1 MRVHKYL
8 PSFVILCF
16 LYFITA
22 CSNTRYAQDYKSGTD
37 FSGLKTYSWRAVT
50 VDISSAQKP
59 FLQRLVDEQ
68 LQAQGYTQI
77 NEQADFF
84 VDMQVFTRTS
94 AGGNTSIGIGVG
106 LPVGRNGNIGLG
118 TSSPFG
124 KGKQEGVIVIDL
136 TQTDTN
142 TLIWRGNA
150 EGIPL
155 INFKLGAEQKLR
167 ESIAKILAPFPPQE
181 ITAKETVTK

>member
-1 MRVHKYL
+1 MRALKHFPL
-8 PSFVILCF
+8 LVILCSI
-16 LYFITA
+16 YFITA

-37 FSGLKTYSWRAVT
+37 FSGLKTYSWRAIT
-50 VDISSAQKP
+50 VDIDGAQKP

-68 LQAQGYTQI
+68 LQAQGYTHT
-77 NEQADFF
+77 NEQADFV
-84 VDMQVFTRTS
+84 VDMQAFTRTK

-106 LPVGRNGNIGLG
+106 LPVGRSGNIGLG
-118 TSSPFG
+118 TSTPFG

-136 TQTDTN
+136 TKADTN

-167 ESIAKILAPFPPQE
+167 ESIAKILTPFPPQG
-181 ITAKETVTK
+181 ITAEETGTK